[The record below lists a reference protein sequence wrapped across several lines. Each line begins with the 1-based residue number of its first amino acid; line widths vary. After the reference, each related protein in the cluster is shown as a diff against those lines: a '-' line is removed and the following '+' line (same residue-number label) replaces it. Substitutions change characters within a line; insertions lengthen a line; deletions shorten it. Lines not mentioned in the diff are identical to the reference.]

1 MLTDYNYISIEG
13 NIGAGKTSL
22 SDMLSKQLDA
32 KLILERFDDNPFLPK
47 FYENQAMYAF
57 PLEMSFLAERYQQLT
72 DRLQTKDLFHP
83 ITISDYFFPKTL
95 IFAKNNLPPDE
106 FSLFTRLFNIIY
118 LQMPKPDLLVYLY
131 VEVDRLKSNI
141 QKRGRAYEQNIS
153 GEYLHNIQQR
163 YFDYIKQQINLRVL
177 ILDINEIDFVN
188 NTEDYELL
196 LEVLNRE
203 WPIGINREI
212 MKAR

>member
-1 MLTDYNYISIEG
+1 MLTDFNFISIEG

-22 SDMLSKQLDA
+22 SNLLTNHLNA
-32 KLILERFDDNPFLPK
+32 KLILEHFDDNPFLPK
-47 FYENQAMYAF
+47 FYKNQAMYAF
-57 PLEMSFLAERYQQLT
+57 PLELSFLAERYQQLT
-72 DRLQTKDLFHP
+72 DQLQTQDLFHP

-95 IFAKNNLPPDE
+95 IFAKNNLPTDE

-131 VEVDRLKSNI
+131 VAVDRLKLNI
-141 QKRGRAYEQNIS
+141 QKRGRTYEQNIS
-153 GEYLHNIQQR
+153 DEYLQNIQHR

-188 NTEDYELL
+188 NKSDYEALL
-196 LEVLNRE
+196 DVLNKD

-212 MKAR
+212 MKGR